1 MNNTIHHPQYFTVT
15 ILKWQ
20 NLLKPD
26 KYKNIIIGSLAHLV
40 KEKMVEVNAFVI
52 MSNHLHLIWQGQEG
66 DLREAVQRDFLKYIS
81 QTIIRDLEKNHPK
94 VLERFL
100 VNTKD
105 SKYKIWKRRPLSIDL
120 WTKEVFIQKMEYIHD
135 NPVKAGLC
143 SNEEDYKYSSARF
156 YKTGVDDFGFLT
168 HWME

>member
-52 MSNHLHLIWQGQEG
+52 MSNHLHLIWQVQEG
-66 DLREAVQRDFLKYIS
+66 YLREAVQRDFLKYIS

-105 SKYKIWKRRPLSIDL
+105 SKYKI
-120 WTKEVFIQKMEYIHD
+120 
-135 NPVKAGLC
+135 
-143 SNEEDYKYSSARF
+143 
-156 YKTGVDDFGFLT
+156 
-168 HWME
+168 